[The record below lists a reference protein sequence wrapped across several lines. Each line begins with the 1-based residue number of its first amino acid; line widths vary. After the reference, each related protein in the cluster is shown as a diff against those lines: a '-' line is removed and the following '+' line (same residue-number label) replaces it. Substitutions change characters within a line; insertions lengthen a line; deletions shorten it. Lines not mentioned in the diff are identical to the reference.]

1 MRKIG
6 IVASGSTEIAG
17 QVILAEGEEKLVRT
31 EDLVL
36 IHNRNGNEVM
46 AVCRG
51 GLGSNENLKVGAYSP
66 GVAYARV
73 GHHPSNAKKY
83 CAFDLDVIGDVSSG
97 SLKESKLLIAL
108 SSEVELYEEHDNP
121 MNTLGSSPKSIGY
134 CKDHSGWK
142 GKV

>member
-17 QVILAEGEEKLVRT
+17 QVILAEGEEKLVKT

-51 GLGSNENLKVGAYSP
+51 GLGSNENLKVGATESY
-66 GVAYARV
+66 GRCGYV
-73 GHHPSNAKKY
+73 GLISEGDMSQ
-83 CAFDLDVIGDVSSG
+83 FDADI
-97 SLKESKLLIAL
+97 EKLISVYLQ
-108 SSEVELYEEHDNP
+108 
-121 MNTLGSSPKSIGY
+121 
-134 CKDHSGWK
+134 
-142 GKV
+142 